1 MNNDEPAGFPWDEE
15 PDVNFFS
22 GFPEDY
28 EEPTEENPVIFLERI
43 DFPVEVREFIV
54 RRYNRDVP
62 VLRSG
67 RDIVRENRENV
78 NASMYVLSRN
88 LYCRCWEYKFY
99 VRTLL
104 NVVKQNVY
112 KPVYDNLRRNHLIVR
127 HQPNMA
133 MIHIVN

>member
-1 MNNDEPAGFPWDEE
+1 MNNDESTWDEE
-15 PDVNFFS
+15 SYP
-22 GFPEDY
+22 G
-28 EEPTEENPVIFLERI
+28 IFVETI
-43 DFPVEVREFIV
+43 EIPVEVREFIV
-54 RRYNRDVP
+54 RRYNRDFP

-88 LYCRCWEYKFY
+88 ISCRCWEYKFY

-112 KPVYDNLRRNHLIVR
+112 KPVYDNLRHNYMIVR
-127 HQPNMA
+127 YQPNMD
-133 MIHIVN
+133 MVHIVNLDN